1 MPWVVLFLAG
11 LFEVGWAV
19 GLKFTD
25 GFTRPVAS
33 VVTGVLYLAS
43 LWLLSLSMR
52 SIPLGTAYVVW
63 TGIGA
68 VGAVI
73 VGILKFGESS
83 SAFRIACVGLI
94 VVGMVGLKFA
104 PGSR

>member
-1 MPWVVLFLAG
+1 VILFLAG

-33 VVTGVLYLAS
+33 ALTGVLYIAS
-43 LWLLSLSMR
+43 IWLLSLSMR
-52 SIPLGTAYVVW
+52 SLPLGTAYAVW

-68 VGAVI
+68 VGVVVI
-73 VGILKFGESS
+73 GIVKFGESS

-94 VVGMVGLKFA
+94 VIGMVGLRFA